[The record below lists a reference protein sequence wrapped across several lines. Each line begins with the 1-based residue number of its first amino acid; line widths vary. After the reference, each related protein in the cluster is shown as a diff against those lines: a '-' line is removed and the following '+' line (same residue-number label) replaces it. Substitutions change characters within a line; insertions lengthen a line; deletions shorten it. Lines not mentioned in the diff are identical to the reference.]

1 MGGFDALDIP
11 YGPHGGGL
19 FMWADVSRLGMD
31 AETFCYRLLDEA
43 GVLMFSGTSFG
54 DRWKNWVRVSLLAP
68 EDDIREAIGR
78 IRGFVSGLE
87 ARELE

>member
-11 YGPHGGGL
+11 YGRHGGGL

-43 GVLMFSGTSFG
+43 GVLMFPGNSFG
-54 DRWKNWVRVSLLAP
+54 PRWKNWVRVSLLARE
-68 EDDIREAIGR
+68 EDIGEAMRRMRE
-78 IRGFVSGLE
+78 FVEQVEGT
-87 ARELE
+87 